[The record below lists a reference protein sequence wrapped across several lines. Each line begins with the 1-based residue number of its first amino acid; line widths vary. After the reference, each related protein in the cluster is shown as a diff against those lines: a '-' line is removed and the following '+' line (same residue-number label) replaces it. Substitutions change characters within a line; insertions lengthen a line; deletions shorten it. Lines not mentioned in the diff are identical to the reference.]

1 MEMYEVEFL
10 WGVGGDS
17 KKAVDSMKSSDLRLS
32 LDSYCTFVNL
42 TVEG

>member
-1 MEMYEVEFL
+1 MKMYEVEFL
-10 WGVGGDS
+10 WGDS
-17 KKAVDSMKSSDLRLS
+17 KKATNLLTRLF

>member
-1 MEMYEVEFL
+1 MKMYEVEFL
-10 WGVGGDS
+10 WGDS
-17 KKAVDSMKSSDLRLS
+17 KKAVESTNLLTRLF